1 MEEGSENR
9 VESLWITQGDGLS
22 SFSDPGFLRGGKRLF
37 FIVNFCKE
45 CPGIGLQCK
54 AARGGAGRPV
64 RAGERRGQ
72 GRRTNNESGL
82 KGCGQTQGD
91 SDTDLIGDELGH
103 HTSCHGV

>member
-1 MEEGSENR
+1 M
-9 VESLWITQGDGLS
+9 
-22 SFSDPGFLRGGKRLF
+22 
-37 FIVNFCKE
+37 
-45 CPGIGLQCK
+45 
-54 AARGGAGRPV
+54 